1 MAKRLAE
8 TSPLG
13 QGVGSEKVYLQDI
26 LRLKDKLT
34 ASDSRTLT
42 EMQATYFPWK
52 IDDFTIASKDE
63 IYSNE
68 RTGVRVEMP
77 YSKSVQF
84 ENVNPLRG
92 EAHGTRLVV
101 VGGLEFHVPEG
112 SKVLLQG
119 TAEFYNERPMTL
131 SAVERADSGKAEFRS
146 WYRYG
151 GSIYRNSKKYP
162 YNRYSG
168 SLQNTVRFMVT
179 APPEPGSTQP
189 RVLDSGVLQLPPVS
203 RREEFRSLASDGS

>member
-8 TSPLG
+8 TSPIG

-52 IDDFTIASKDE
+52 IDDSTISSRDE

-68 RTGVRVEMP
+68 STGVRVEMP
-77 YSKSVQF
+77 YSKSVHF
-84 ENVNPLRG
+84 ENVEPLHG
-92 EAHGTRLVV
+92 IAHGTRLVV

-119 TAEFYNERPMTL
+119 TAEFYNEHPTTL

-146 WYRYG
+146 WFRYG
-151 GSIYRNSKKYP
+151 GSIYRTSKKYP
-162 YNRYSG
+162 YNRSSG

-203 RREEFRSLASDGS
+203 RREEFQASASRG